1 MRRRKLT
8 MAEKLVIVDKG
19 TEMPF
24 TGEYDQFFEK
34 GMYVCRRCGAHLYK
48 SESKFDAHCGWPS
61 FDQEIRGAVKKTPD
75 PDGVRVEIAC
85 SRCGAHL
92 GHVFIGER
100 LTKRNVRHC
109 VNSLSMRFI
118 PARKR
123 VSDKVRRD
131 KHTEVVHDGAIAD
144 VDNTE
149 EKY

>member
-8 MAEKLVIVDKG
+8 QAEKLVIVDKG
-19 TEMPF
+19 TEVPF
-24 TGEYDQFFEK
+24 TGEYDQFFER

-48 SESKFDAHCGWPS
+48 SERKFDAHCGWPS
-61 FDQEIRGAVKKTPD
+61 FDQEIRGAVKKALD
-75 PDGVRVEIAC
+75 PDGARTEITC

-100 LTKRNVRHC
+100 LTKKNVRHC

-118 PARKR
+118 PNSKR
-123 VSDKVRRD
+123 VSTKVRRD
-131 KHTEVVHDGAIAD
+131 KHTEVIHDGVIVDAD
-144 VDNTE
+144 NAE